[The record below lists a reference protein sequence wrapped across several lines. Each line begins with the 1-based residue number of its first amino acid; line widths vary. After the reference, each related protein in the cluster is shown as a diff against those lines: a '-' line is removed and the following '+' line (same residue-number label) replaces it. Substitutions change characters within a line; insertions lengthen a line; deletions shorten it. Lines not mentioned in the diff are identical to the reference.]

1 MKVFLKFFLLEG
13 NSIVNY
19 IKILLVLVFLFMY
32 LLLNLW
38 MKKKVYKFIYL
49 KKILIFIIK
58 FDENIIS

>member
-38 MKKKVYKFIYL
+38 MKKKVY
-49 KKILIFIIK
+49 
-58 FDENIIS
+58 

>member
-38 MKKKVYKFIYL
+38 
-49 KKILIFIIK
+49 IK
-58 FDENIIS
+58 RKCINLYI